1 MEAPRTNQRRFDME
15 AVQEIQMQKPST
27 QPQTIE
33 EIRKKPIIERSR
45 LETRLKAERV
55 EERMRVMPGWERRGG
70 IIDRARMFPSM
81 EAASLYGIYV
91 LWLAGKAGIPASV
104 DLAEDGVLVT
114 LRARRRKGGQ
124 AELTEGLLD
133 FAELLG

>member
-1 MEAPRTNQRRFDME
+1 MEGL
-15 AVQEIQMQKPST
+15 QEIQAQKPSNLSHT
-27 QPQTIE
+27 VDDM
-33 EIRKKPIIERSR
+33 RRKPIIERSR

-55 EERMRVMPGWERRGG
+55 EERMRVMPGWEKKGG
-70 IIDRARMFPSM
+70 LLDRARMFPTL

-91 LWLAGKAGIPASV
+91 LWLAGKAGISGVGV

-124 AELTEGLLD
+124 AEFTEGLLD

>member
-1 MEAPRTNQRRFDME
+1 MEAT
-15 AVQEIQMQKPST
+15 QEIQT
-27 QPQTIE
+27 QELSIRPQTIE

-55 EERMRVMPGWERRGG
+55 EERVRQMPGWERKGG
-70 IIDRARMFPSM
+70 IIDRARMFPSL
-81 EAASLYGIYV
+81 EAASLYGVYV
-91 LWLAGKAGIPASV
+91 LWLAGKAGIPVSV
-104 DLAEDGVLVT
+104 DLADDGVLVT

-124 AELTEGLLD
+124 AEFTEGLLD

>member
-1 MEAPRTNQRRFDME
+1 MEAT
-15 AVQEIQMQKPST
+15 QEIQEVEAQEPG
-27 QPQTIE
+27 QPQTLE
-33 EIRKKPIIERSR
+33 KIRKKPVIERSR
-45 LETRLKAERV
+45 LEMRLKAERV
-55 EERMRVMPGWERRGG
+55 EERLRPMPGWEKKGG

-91 LWLAGKAGIPASV
+91 LWLAGKAGIPV
-104 DLAEDGVLVT
+104 GVELAEDGVLVT

-124 AELTEGLLD
+124 AEFTEGLLD

>member
-1 MEAPRTNQRRFDME
+1 MEEM
-15 AVQEIQMQKPST
+15 QEIQTQQPSIP
-27 QPQTIE
+27 PQTVN
-33 EIRKKPIIERSR
+33 EIRRRPIIERSR
-45 LETRLKAERV
+45 LEMRLKAERV
-55 EERMRVMPGWERRGG
+55 EERLRVLPGWERKGG
-70 IIDRARMFPSM
+70 LIDRARMFPSM

-91 LWLAGKAGIPASV
+91 LWLAGKAGMTVGV

-124 AELTEGLLD
+124 YEFTEGQFD